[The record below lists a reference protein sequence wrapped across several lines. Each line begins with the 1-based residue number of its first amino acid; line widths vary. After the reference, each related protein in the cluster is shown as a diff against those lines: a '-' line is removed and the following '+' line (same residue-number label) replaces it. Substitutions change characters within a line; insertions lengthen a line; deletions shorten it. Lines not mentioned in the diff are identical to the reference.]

1 MDGTNWKQKW
11 ENLKND
17 AKRKYYQTVDW
28 CKDNKEASIVLG
40 TVLVKGTVEMIKIT
54 SRSGRI
60 REEQRLKDRYIYDH
74 SSGHYY
80 ELRRKLRS
88 SEWVE
93 IDLRKRNGESLG
105 AILRDMRVL
114 K

>member
-1 MDGTNWKQKW
+1 MDTMNWKLKW

-17 AKRKYYQTVDW
+17 TKRKYHETVDW
-28 CKDNKEASIVLG
+28 CKDNREASIVLG
-40 TVLVKGTVEMIKIT
+40 TVLVKGMVEMIKIT
-54 SRSGRI
+54 TRTGRI

-80 ELRRKLRS
+80 ELKRKLRS
-88 SEWVE
+88 SEWIE

-105 AILRDMRVL
+105 MILRDMRVL